1 MEKARVIALL
11 EKYWQAETT
20 IEEEQALA
28 AYFRGDEVDAELL
41 PYGELFA
48 YFGEEARVSAG
59 PDFGDRILQRLGLP
73 LDGAS
78 AVSGGPAASGDP
90 AMDAAP
96 VAMAP
101 PASAAPTASAAPARY
116 FRLAVFAAAAAILVV
131 VAGVFLLKSTG
142 GPAVL
147 ATTQNA
153 GRMAPGAAETPGGRS
168 SDRARVTDTY
178 DDPQQAL
185 AAVRHALLIASHH
198 LNQGRRQLTG
208 DHK

>member
-1 MEKARVIALL
+1 
-11 EKYWQAETT
+11 
-20 IEEEQALA
+20 
-28 AYFRGDEVDAELL
+28 LL

-78 AVSGGPAASGDP
+78 A
-90 AMDAAP
+90 
-96 VAMAP
+96 
-101 PASAAPTASAAPARY
+101 ASAVPARY

-185 AAVRHALLIASHH
+185 AAVRHALLVASHH